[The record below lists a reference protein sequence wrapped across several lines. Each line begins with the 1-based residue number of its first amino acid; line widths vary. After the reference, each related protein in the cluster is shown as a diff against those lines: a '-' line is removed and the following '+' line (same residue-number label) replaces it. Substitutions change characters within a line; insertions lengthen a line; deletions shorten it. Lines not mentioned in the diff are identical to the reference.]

1 MGKGAL
7 MIETSPSLDEIQ
19 KYYENYQKQIKELK
33 ILIDDFSK
41 KTSLNTIEKFTI
53 STLSYIFSFMD
64 NEAGMNVGNIKLI
77 NKITEMIEQKATKEQ
92 VQEQMQ
98 IIEKKVIDTL
108 VPMSDLLKNTKE
120 IQDKNVDYIG

>member
-1 MGKGAL
+1 